1 MAPTS
6 PKQTP
11 TRVRLT
17 GQARRQRILDAART
31 VFMRNGFEGARTKQI
46 ADEGGMAE
54 AMIYRHFDSKE
65 ELFAA
70 AVVAPFEQVV
80 EHALADAA
88 AFPSISGHDRIEY
101 SDRLHCEMHEAMR
114 GLVPFLGPALFANP
128 ESGLK
133 FYMERLLPLWTAYE
147 NAIVGFQKSHEHRDI
162 DPVMLSRMMIGLHMG
177 LAIDAFYRGDHYDPR
192 ALGREITDLVHRG
205 LSGPPVRRAAEVSNE
220 KAAPNQKAASNEKAA
235 SNGKAATIGKAVK
248 KTPAKKLKTRAG

>member
-1 MAPTS
+1 MATTSEKPT
-6 PKQTP
+6 

-17 GQARRQRILDAART
+17 GGARRQRILEAARA

-70 AVVAPFEQVV
+70 AVVAPFEQVI
-80 EHALADAA
+80 EHALEDAA

-101 SDRLHCEMHEAMR
+101 SDRLHREMHEAMR

-133 FYMERLLPLWTAYE
+133 FYEERLLPLWNAYE
-147 NAIVGFQKSHEHRDI
+147 KAIISFQKSHEHRDI
-162 DPVMLSRMMIGLHMG
+162 DPVILSRMMIGLHMG
-177 LAIDAFYRGDHYDPR
+177 LAIDAFYRGEEYEPEV
-192 ALGREITDLVHRG
+192 LGREITDLVHRG
-205 LSGPPVRRAAEVSNE
+205 LSGPPVRRSGTTTTN
-220 KAAPNQKAASNEKAA
+220 KALK
-235 SNGKAATIGKAVK
+235 K
-248 KTPAKKLKTRAG
+248 KTSPRRAS

>member
-1 MAPTS
+1 MASTS
-6 PKQTP
+6 NKPP
-11 TRVRLT
+11 ATRVRLT
-17 GQARRQRILDAART
+17 GGARRQRILEAAGA

-46 ADEGGMAE
+46 AEEGGMAE
-54 AMIYRHFDSKE
+54 AMIYRHFGSKE

-70 AVVAPFEQVV
+70 AVVSPFEHVID
-80 EHALADAA
+80 HALEDAA

-133 FYMERLLPLWTAYE
+133 FYVERLMPLWTAYE
-147 NAIVGFQKSHEHRDI
+147 NAIVGFQGSHEHRDI
-162 DPVMLSRMMIGLHMG
+162 DPALLSRMMIGLHMG
-177 LAIDAFYRGDHYDPR
+177 LAIDAFYRGDEYDPA

-205 LSGPPVRRAAEVSNE
+205 LSGPTVRRTTDAETARPLK
-220 KAAPNQKAASNEKAA
+220 KAAKKSTRRAS
-235 SNGKAATIGKAVK
+235 
-248 KTPAKKLKTRAG
+248 